1 MFDGGRLFWLVVP
14 DFPQDGDLKEIS
26 DKVWTLK
33 AKILTLK
40 DEIWTLKVLKH

>member
-1 MFDGGRLFWLVVP
+1 MA
-14 DFPQDGDLKEIS
+14 

-40 DEIWTLKVLKH
+40 DEIWTLNVLKQLSLKINAARRQKQHEFIETPIL